1 MSILKNKLIII
12 FFIILAF
19 IGYVFAEEK
28 KDNVQPI
35 VITSQTL
42 INDSKARTATFD
54 GNVVAKKG
62 EVTLYANKMI
72 VYYEEEQK
80 GGNIKMIEA
89 TGNVRLTKGDRV
101 ITSHKATYFPEPEE
115 RVIFT
120 GEPRATEGKNLV
132 TGEKIIYFMKDERA
146 LVEKSRVYLKERKTG
161 K

>member
-1 MSILKNKLIII
+1 MSILRSSFIALAI
-12 FFIILAF
+12 FLLFINS
-19 IGYVFAEEK
+19 GFAQQKESPE
-28 KDNVQPI
+28 PI

-42 INDSKARTATFD
+42 INDSKAKTATFD
-54 GNVVAKKG
+54 GNVVAKRG

-72 VYYEEEQK
+72 VYYEDEQK

-89 TGNVRLTKGDRV
+89 IGNVKLVKADRV
-101 ITSHKATYFPEPEE
+101 ITAHKATYYPQPEE

-132 TGEKIIYFMKDERA
+132 TGEKITYFMKDDRS
-146 LVEKSRVYLKERKTG
+146 LVEKSKVYLKEKKTG